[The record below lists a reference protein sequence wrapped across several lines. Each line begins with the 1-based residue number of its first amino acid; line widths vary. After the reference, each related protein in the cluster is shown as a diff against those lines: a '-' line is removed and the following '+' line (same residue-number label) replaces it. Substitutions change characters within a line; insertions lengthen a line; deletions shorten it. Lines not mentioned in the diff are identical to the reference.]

1 MNDVMGA
8 GCHREPCRTFFI
20 PESISTLEQW
30 ERPLSLPPHRGCDG
44 CAFIAVP
51 VRRNNDMNTAVV
63 TVKIPKDSCA
73 LDISRRGAQKRC
85 YRSIIRTEPAR
96 GAMQSRGE
104 S

>member
-1 MNDVMGA
+1 
-8 GCHREPCRTFFI
+8 
-20 PESISTLEQW
+20 
-30 ERPLSLPPHRGCDG
+30 
-44 CAFIAVP
+44 
-51 VRRNNDMNTAVV
+51 MNTAVV